1 MKRVRLIGLTGQ
13 SGAGKSTAAKV
24 FEQNGFTV
32 INADELVKKVYE
44 PNSPCLFAVSS
55 RFGRDVINTDGT
67 LNRVL
72 LAQRA
77 FSSIENTAALN
88 EIVHPFV
95 LSEMLSELKDVED
108 IAVFDAPQLFE
119 SGIDAVC
126 DVIVSVV
133 ADEDVRLKRITLRDG
148 ITEAQARDRINA
160 QHSEEFFKSNSDFII
175 ENNTEGGLEQ
185 KTLEVIA
192 GVFKT
197 LNLGETTETEVM

>member
-32 INADELVKKVYE
+32 INADELVKKVYA
-44 PNSPCLFAVSS
+44 PKSPCLFAVSS
-55 RFGRDVINTDGT
+55 RFGRDIINTDGT

-77 FSSIENTAALN
+77 FSSTENTAALN

-95 LSEMLSELKDVED
+95 LSEMLSELKNADG

-126 DVIVSVV
+126 DVIVSVI
-133 ADEDVRLKRITLRDG
+133 ADEDVRLKRIIRRDG
-148 ITEAQARDRINA
+148 ITEAQARERINA
-160 QHSEEFFKSNSDFII
+160 QHSEKFFKSNSDFII
-175 ENNTEGGLEQ
+175 ENNTEGDLEQ

-192 GVFKT
+192 GVFKI

>member
-32 INADELVKKVYE
+32 INADELVKKVYA
-44 PNSPCLFAVSS
+44 PNSPCLFAISS
-55 RFGRDVINTDGT
+55 RFGRDIINTDGT

-95 LSEMLSELKDVED
+95 LSEMLRELKDVED

>member
-160 QHSEEFFKSNSDFII
+160 QHSEEFFKTNSDYII

>member
-1 MKRVRLIGLTGQ
+1 MYAPK
-13 SGAGKSTAAKV
+13 
-24 FEQNGFTV
+24 
-32 INADELVKKVYE
+32 
-44 PNSPCLFAVSS
+44 SPCLFAVSS
-55 RFGRDVINTDGT
+55 RFGRDIINTDGT

-77 FSSIENTAALN
+77 FSSTENTAALN

-95 LSEMLSELKDVED
+95 LSEMLSELKNADG

-126 DVIVSVV
+126 DVIVSVI
-133 ADEDVRLKRITLRDG
+133 ADEDVRLKRIIRRDG
-148 ITEAQARDRINA
+148 ITEAQAKERINA

-175 ENNTEGGLEQ
+175 ENNTEGDLEQ

-192 GVFKT
+192 GVLKT

>member
-1 MKRVRLIGLTGQ
+1 
-13 SGAGKSTAAKV
+13 
-24 FEQNGFTV
+24 
-32 INADELVKKVYE
+32 
-44 PNSPCLFAVSS
+44 
-55 RFGRDVINTDGT
+55 
-67 LNRVL
+67 
-72 LAQRA
+72 
-77 FSSIENTAALN
+77 
-88 EIVHPFV
+88 
-95 LSEMLSELKDVED
+95 MLRELKDVED

-148 ITEAQARDRINA
+148 ITEAQARERINA

>member
-148 ITEAQARDRINA
+148 ITEAQARERINA

>member
-185 KTLEVIA
+185 KTLEVIE